1 MCIRDR
7 LSAVL
12 GVRLC
17 RPNTGAEG
25 RLTLLEAEPLAVSVG
40 IAAMKKK
47 GENVSGDRGTY
58 FKTDAGVL
66 CVILSDGM
74 GTGEDA
80 AAESVEAVEILERF
94 LRSGVED
101 VYKRQP

>member
-1 MCIRDR
+1 MR
-7 LSAVL
+7 
-12 GVRLC
+12 
-17 RPNTGAEG
+17 
-25 RLTLLEAEPLAVSVG
+25 
-40 IAAMKKK
+40 KK

-80 AAESVEAVEILERF
+80 AAESVEAVQILERF
-94 LRSGVED
+94 LAPRRARNGDED
-101 VYKRQP
+101 TQLRHAPAQRGRMGLCDR